1 MSLKILI
8 FYFFSSIFFLTN
20 NLFAS
25 HVTVVDGDTIKLGDI
40 KIRFSGI
47 DAPEINQICVASEGK
62 VACGKISRDILITK
76 VTNNKISCT
85 DEGKDFYGR
94 VLGECFVNGE
104 SLTFSFYIKST
115 SARTGVALTITTR
128 DSAGGGGTVTRATGV
143 TFNSTTGWTR
153 VEKTFTLSGTVS
165 SNNRCF
171 HPVVRLV
178 WI

>member
-25 HVTVVDGDTIKLGDI
+25 HVTVVDGDTIKLGDV

-104 SLTFSFYIKST
+104 SLSRYLVREGFAFAYRKYSDKFILDEEYAKSNRLGMW
-115 SARTGVALTITTR
+115 SMKFQFPWDYR
-128 DSAGGGGTVTRATGV
+128 
-143 TFNSTTGWTR
+143 
-153 VEKTFTLSGTVS
+153 K
-165 SNNRCF
+165 SN
-171 HPVVRLV
+171 
-178 WI
+178 

>member
-25 HVTVVDGDTIKLGDI
+25 HVTVVDGDTIKLGDV

-47 DAPEINQICVASEGK
+47 DAPEINQTCVASEGK
-62 VACGKISRDILITK
+62 VACGKISRDILISK
-76 VTNNKISCT
+76 VTNIKISCI

-104 SLTFSFYIKST
+104 SLSRYLVREGFAFAYRKYSDKFISDEEYAKSNRLGMW
-115 SARTGVALTITTR
+115 SMKFQYPWDYR
-128 DSAGGGGTVTRATGV
+128 
-143 TFNSTTGWTR
+143 
-153 VEKTFTLSGTVS
+153 K
-165 SNNRCF
+165 SN
-171 HPVVRLV
+171 
-178 WI
+178 

>member
-25 HVTVVDGDTIKLGDI
+25 HVTVVDGDTIKLGDL

-104 SLTFSFYIKST
+104 SLSRYLVREGFAFAYRKYSDKFISDEEYAKSNRLGMW
-115 SARTGVALTITTR
+115 SMKFQYPWDYR
-128 DSAGGGGTVTRATGV
+128 
-143 TFNSTTGWTR
+143 
-153 VEKTFTLSGTVS
+153 K
-165 SNNRCF
+165 SN
-171 HPVVRLV
+171 
-178 WI
+178 

>member
-1 MSLKILI
+1 MSLKIFILCSLSSL
-8 FYFFSSIFFLTN
+8 FLFSN

-25 HVTVVDGDTIKLGDI
+25 HVTVIDGDTIRLGDV

-62 VACGKISRDILITK
+62 VACGKISRDLLIEK

-104 SLTFSFYIKST
+104 SLSAYLVREGFAFAYRKYSNKYIEDEEYAK
-115 SARTGVALTITTR
+115 
-128 DSAGGGGTVTRATGV
+128 
-143 TFNSTTGWTR
+143 FNMLGMWSMEFQYPWDYR
-153 VEKTFTLSGTVS
+153 
-165 SNNRCF
+165 SNN
-171 HPVVRLV
+171 
-178 WI
+178 

>member
-25 HVTVVDGDTIKLGDI
+25 HVTVVDGDTIKLGDV

-47 DAPEINQICVASEGK
+47 DASEINQICVASEGK

-104 SLTFSFYIKST
+104 SLSRYLVREGFAFAYRKYSDKFISDEEYAKSNRLGMW
-115 SARTGVALTITTR
+115 SMKFQYPWDYR
-128 DSAGGGGTVTRATGV
+128 
-143 TFNSTTGWTR
+143 
-153 VEKTFTLSGTVS
+153 K
-165 SNNRCF
+165 SN
-171 HPVVRLV
+171 
-178 WI
+178 

>member
-1 MSLKILI
+1 VSLKILI

-20 NLFAS
+20 NLYAS
-25 HVTVVDGDTIKLGDI
+25 HVTVVDGDTIKLGDV

-47 DAPEINQICVASEGK
+47 DAPEINQTCVASEGK

-104 SLTFSFYIKST
+104 SLSRYLVREGFAFAYRKYSDKFISDEEYAKS
-115 SARTGVALTITTR
+115 
-128 DSAGGGGTVTRATGV
+128 
-143 TFNSTTGWTR
+143 
-153 VEKTFTLSGTVS
+153 
-165 SNNRCF
+165 NRLGMWSMKF
-171 HPVVRLV
+171 QYP
-178 WI
+178 WD

>member
-1 MSLKILI
+1 MSLKFLI

-25 HVTVVDGDTIKLGDI
+25 HVTVVDGDTIKLGDV

-104 SLTFSFYIKST
+104 SLSRYLVREGFAFAYRKYSDKFILDEEYAKSNRLGMW
-115 SARTGVALTITTR
+115 SMKFQFPWDYR
-128 DSAGGGGTVTRATGV
+128 
-143 TFNSTTGWTR
+143 
-153 VEKTFTLSGTVS
+153 K
-165 SNNRCF
+165 SNN
-171 HPVVRLV
+171 
-178 WI
+178 

>member
-20 NLFAS
+20 NLYAS
-25 HVTVVDGDTIKLGDI
+25 HVTVVDGDTIKLGDV

-47 DAPEINQICVASEGK
+47 DAPEINQTCVASEGK

-104 SLTFSFYIKST
+104 SLSRYLVRKGFAFAYRKYSDKFILDEEYAKSNRLGMW
-115 SARTGVALTITTR
+115 SMKFQYPWDYR
-128 DSAGGGGTVTRATGV
+128 
-143 TFNSTTGWTR
+143 
-153 VEKTFTLSGTVS
+153 K
-165 SNNRCF
+165 SN
-171 HPVVRLV
+171 
-178 WI
+178 

>member
-25 HVTVVDGDTIKLGDI
+25 HVTVVDGDTIKLGDV

-47 DAPEINQICVASEGK
+47 DAPEINQTCFASEGK

-104 SLTFSFYIKST
+104 SLSRYLVREGFAFAYRKYSDKFILDEEYAKSNRLGMW
-115 SARTGVALTITTR
+115 SMKFQYPWDYR
-128 DSAGGGGTVTRATGV
+128 
-143 TFNSTTGWTR
+143 
-153 VEKTFTLSGTVS
+153 K
-165 SNNRCF
+165 SN
-171 HPVVRLV
+171 
-178 WI
+178 

>member
-25 HVTVVDGDTIKLGDI
+25 HVTVVDGDTIKLGDV

-47 DAPEINQICVASEGK
+47 DAPEINQTCVASEGK
-62 VACGKISRDILITK
+62 VACGKISRDMLITK

-104 SLTFSFYIKST
+104 SLSRYLVREGFAFAYRKYSDKFISDEEYAKSNRLGMW
-115 SARTGVALTITTR
+115 SMKFQYPWDYR
-128 DSAGGGGTVTRATGV
+128 
-143 TFNSTTGWTR
+143 
-153 VEKTFTLSGTVS
+153 K
-165 SNNRCF
+165 SN
-171 HPVVRLV
+171 
-178 WI
+178 

>member
-47 DAPEINQICVASEGK
+47 DAPEINQTCVASEGK

-104 SLTFSFYIKST
+104 SLSRYLVREGFAFAYRKYSDKFISDEEYAKSNRLGMW
-115 SARTGVALTITTR
+115 SMKFQYPWDYR
-128 DSAGGGGTVTRATGV
+128 
-143 TFNSTTGWTR
+143 
-153 VEKTFTLSGTVS
+153 K
-165 SNNRCF
+165 SN
-171 HPVVRLV
+171 
-178 WI
+178 

>member
-1 MSLKILI
+1 MSLKTLI

-25 HVTVVDGDTIKLGDI
+25 HVTVVDGDTIKLGDV

-47 DAPEINQICVASEGK
+47 DAPEINQTCVASEGK
-62 VACGKISRDILITK
+62 VACGKISKDILLTK

-104 SLTFSFYIKST
+104 SLSRYLVREGFAFAYRKYSDKFISDEEYAKSNRLGMW
-115 SARTGVALTITTR
+115 SMKFQYPWDYR
-128 DSAGGGGTVTRATGV
+128 
-143 TFNSTTGWTR
+143 
-153 VEKTFTLSGTVS
+153 K
-165 SNNRCF
+165 SN
-171 HPVVRLV
+171 
-178 WI
+178 

>member
-1 MSLKILI
+1 MSLKFFILCSL
-8 FYFFSSIFFLTN
+8 SSLFLFLN

-25 HVTVVDGDTIKLGDI
+25 HVTVIDGDTIRLGDV

-62 VACGKISRDILITK
+62 VACGKISRDLLIEK

-104 SLTFSFYIKST
+104 SLSAYLVREGFAFAYRKYSNKYIEDEEYAK
-115 SARTGVALTITTR
+115 
-128 DSAGGGGTVTRATGV
+128 
-143 TFNSTTGWTR
+143 FNKLGMWSMEFEYPWEYR
-153 VEKTFTLSGTVS
+153 
-165 SNNRCF
+165 SNN
-171 HPVVRLV
+171 
-178 WI
+178 

>member
-25 HVTVVDGDTIKLGDI
+25 HVTVVDGDTIKLGDL

-104 SLTFSFYIKST
+104 SLSRYLVREGFAFAYRKYSDKFILDEEYAKSNRLGMW
-115 SARTGVALTITTR
+115 SMKFQYPWDYR
-128 DSAGGGGTVTRATGV
+128 
-143 TFNSTTGWTR
+143 
-153 VEKTFTLSGTVS
+153 K
-165 SNNRCF
+165 SN
-171 HPVVRLV
+171 
-178 WI
+178 